1 MSVAPDP
8 QESGPA
14 AHTPDQSGSEWPP
27 ITVGDVSGILSIGD
41 HNVNV
46 LFTKGFSAEGALTKL
61 VEQLVHAVRAERRSV
76 DKELADKAD
85 LLANEVHAR
94 LRQEEE
100 QLRLRD
106 GDLLVRWRPVPGRV
120 LGRGGDIRNAPAG
133 ATDAAPLDLAGQ
145 GDEITAVLERA
156 KSRWLMVLGRAGSG
170 KSALALR
177 FALTRLEARPGA
189 HKAPVPVIFSLGS
202 WNPKTTPLRN
212 WLISRLERD
221 QPFLAEAGPSG
232 NKTWAAT
239 LVGADYVLPILDGF
253 DEIAVG
259 LRKDALIA
267 LNSCT
272 MPLLV
277 TSRRA
282 EIEAARE
289 ETKVVP
295 SAAAIE
301 LIDLNLDASVNYLQK
316 ATGTTLPDG
325 RDVAPE
331 DGWAY
336 VLSELRRR
344 PHTQAS
350 ANLAAVLTTP
360 LMVTLARFIYESER
374 NPSELLTAE
383 ELDTREALEKHLLDI
398 FIPTAYKRFLST
410 EPAAG
415 EPRRWD
421 PERAQHWLGYLAAHL
436 TELKTP
442 DIEWWRLGTTVKLR
456 WLMLRVG
463 VTVGIAS
470 GLVAGLVFGSEGG
483 LLYGP
488 AYGLMAA
495 GITGPVNGLGLGLT
509 FGLMHGFVTKM
520 KVGGPKFEPSLMEI
534 RLRGWT
540 ENGTKTRLRE
550 SFRPRVT
557 GGLAGGLLF
566 GLLWALGSAALLA
579 LRGVPGP
586 VIALGAGEQLAGGI
600 GLGFAMGLIAAL
612 GAGFET
618 VIPKEKHALPSVLL
632 NTNRAT
638 VLKQILTIGLV
649 IGSGYGIVFGL
660 ATNSALAG
668 LGAGL
673 AAGSVIALGVGT
685 MTAWGRWVVL
695 ARIWLPLTGWLPRD
709 LDAFLQD
716 AYERGI
722 LRQVGTVYQFRHA
735 RLRDH
740 LCATAGTPPERI
752 LHRTGN
758 LDRLFNVADTDG
770 DGYVDGADYQRIVDR
785 YRTAY
790 KLAADAPEAKA
801 LAFFYQEYWA
811 GLQRHAKTDGRL
823 SREQHRTAAGATT
836 ADPALHEP
844 VAVFGAT
851 VFEVIDADRDGY
863 IGEKELTRYLEM
875 WDLARDASR
884 VLGQLDTDGDGCLS
898 KGDLSRAI
906 NAYFYSPDLGGTGSV
921 FFGVA

>member
-8 QESGPA
+8 QESGPV
-14 AHTPDQSGSEWPP
+14 AHTPDQAGGERQV
-27 ITVGDVSGILSIGD
+27 TFGEVSGIVSFGD
-41 HNVNV
+41 RNVIV
-46 LFTKGFSAEGALTKL
+46 QFAKGAPTEHALAEL
-61 VEQLVHAVRAERRSV
+61 VEQLVHAVRDERGSV
-76 DKELADKAD
+76 DDALANMAD

-94 LRQEEE
+94 LRNEKA

-106 GDLLVRWRPVPGRV
+106 RDSLPVRWQPVPGKV
-120 LGRGGDIRNAPAG
+120 LGRGEDIRNAPAG
-133 ATDAAPLDLAGQ
+133 ATDAPPLDLAGSL
-145 GDEITAVLERA
+145 DEITAGVHEQA
-156 KSRWLMVLGRAGSG
+156 ESPWLLVLGRGGSG
-170 KSALALR
+170 KSALALH
-177 FALTRLEARPGA
+177 FALTRLKARRRVRE
-189 HKAPVPVIFSLGS
+189 APVPVIFSLGS
-202 WNPKTTPLRN
+202 WNPQTTSLRN
-212 WLISRLERD
+212 WLITRLERD
-221 QPFLAEAGPSG
+221 QSFLAEAGPTG

-239 LVGADYVLPILDGF
+239 LVDADYVLPILDGF
-253 DEIAVG
+253 DEIAIG

-267 LNSCT
+267 LNSCA
-272 MPLLV
+272 MPLLA

-282 EIEAARE
+282 EIEAVRKEAN
-289 ETKVVP
+289 VVP
-295 SAAAIE
+295 SATAIE
-301 LIDLNLDASVNYLQK
+301 LIDLTLDDSVKYLQK
-316 ATGTTLPDG
+316 ATGTTPPDG

-344 PHTQAS
+344 DRTQAA

-360 LMVTLARFIYESER
+360 LMVTLARFVYESKR

-383 ELDTREALEKHLLDI
+383 ELDTQEALENHLLAI

-470 GLVAGLVFGSEGG
+470 GLVAGLVYGSEAG
-483 LLYGP
+483 LLHGP

-495 GITGPVNGLGLGLT
+495 SLTGPANGLAMGLT
-509 FGLMHGFVTKM
+509 FALMHGFVTKM

-540 ENGTKTRLRE
+540 KNGTKTRLRE

-566 GLLWALGSAALLA
+566 GLLWALGSAAFTALL
-579 LRGVPGP
+579 GYPGP
-586 VIALGAGEQLAGGI
+586 VIALNSVVLLAAGT
-600 GLGFAMGLIAAL
+600 GLGFVMGLIAAL

-618 VIPKEKHALPSVLL
+618 VIPREKREELALPSDLL

-649 IGSGYGIVFGL
+649 IGSGYGITFGL
-660 ATNSALAG
+660 ANSALTG

-673 AAGSVIALGVGT
+673 VAGSVIALGAGT
-685 MTAWGRWVVL
+685 MTAWGRWVIL

-716 AYERGI
+716 ACERRV

-735 RLRDH
+735 QLRDH
-740 LCATAGTPPERI
+740 LCATTDTRPERI
-752 LHRTGN
+752 LHRIGDGN
-758 LDRLFNVADTDG
+758 LDRPFDVADTDG
-770 DGYVDGADYQRIVDR
+770 HG
-785 YRTAY
+785 
-790 KLAADAPEAKA
+790 
-801 LAFFYQEYWA
+801 
-811 GLQRHAKTDGRL
+811 
-823 SREQHRTAAGATT
+823 
-836 ADPALHEP
+836 
-844 VAVFGAT
+844 
-851 VFEVIDADRDGY
+851 
-863 IGEKELTRYLEM
+863 
-875 WDLARDASR
+875 
-884 VLGQLDTDGDGCLS
+884 
-898 KGDLSRAI
+898 
-906 NAYFYSPDLGGTGSV
+906 
-921 FFGVA
+921 